1 MMCAHEDMLGII
13 GMAMT
18 AMWFANHNLARV
30 SRNKMTH
37 LQQFIVLT
45 K

>member
-1 MMCAHEDMLGII
+1 MGEEDMLGK
-13 GMAMT
+13 GWQT
-18 AMWFANHNLARV
+18 AMWFVHRDLARV

-37 LQQFIVLT
+37 LQQFMVLI